1 MYQWRKFEFFEEKLA
16 GRCTIPEEVR
26 EKKIECCSSGRGK
39 VVIGCNDGSVNLLDR
54 GLKFS
59 YGFQA
64 HSSTVSFLQQLK
76 VGSCLFCF
84 VAKKPWEALGFPLLN
99 RSRVFFF
106 LSLEEFGF
114 FSASACL

>member
-76 VGSCLFCF
+76 VG
-84 VAKKPWEALGFPLLN
+84 N
-99 RSRVFFF
+99 FFF
-106 LSLEEFGF
+106 SCFFLRAIWILCCFSVSLVETDANLSNELCVKYFD
-114 FSASACL
+114 L

>member
-26 EKKIECCSSGRGK
+26 EKKIECCTSGRGK

-64 HSSTVSFLQQLK
+64 HSSNVSFLQQLK
-76 VGSCLFCF
+76 VGFLASS
-84 VAKKPWEALGFPLLN
+84 A
-99 RSRVFFF
+99 VF
-106 LSLEEFGF
+106 SSGNFGF
-114 FSASACL
+114 CAASARLRLKPVPIC